1 MKLKFILFLILLLV
15 VSVGIVAAQSSSN
28 FVVQRHAINSGGVAD
43 SANYRVTSVIGQQA
57 TDMGG
62 SANFKVSAGFLHP
75 LGAKSTVYLPVVI
88 K

>member
-1 MKLKFILFLILLLV
+1 MKLKFILFLIVLLV

-28 FVVQRHAINSGGVAD
+28 FVVQRHVVGSGGVSD
-43 SANYRVTSVIGQQA
+43 SANYKVTSVIGQQA
-57 TDMGG
+57 TDVGG

-75 LGAKSTVYLPVVI
+75 LGAKSTVYLPIIV